1 MFLNENDLN
10 GAFLTIGYDDRPAAL
25 RRLYN
30 DEPTPPDA
38 TWAIYR
44 SNDMTKICGGF
55 ATYGDVVDYAERLVL
70 NVRTMFLSP
79 V

>member
-10 GAFLTIGYDDRPAAL
+10 DAFLTIGYDDRPAAL

-30 DEPTPPDA
+30 NEPTPPDA

-44 SNDMTKICGGF
+44 SKDMTKIVGGF
-55 ATYGDVVDYAERLVL
+55 ATYEECADYAERLVL
-70 NVRTMFLSP
+70 NIRVLFLSP